1 VARSFATMDQ
11 LVDGV
16 IVTDLITPDQTCEA
30 AIEYFGIER
39 VLVPALL
46 RMRMRRGAEAPS

>member
-1 VARSFATMDQ
+1 MDQ